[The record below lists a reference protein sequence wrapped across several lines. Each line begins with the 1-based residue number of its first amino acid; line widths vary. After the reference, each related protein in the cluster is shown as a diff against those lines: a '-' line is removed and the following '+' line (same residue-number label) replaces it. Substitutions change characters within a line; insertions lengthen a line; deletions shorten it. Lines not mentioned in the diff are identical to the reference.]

1 VSLSGQ
7 VTELLR
13 QWRGGDD
20 AALAQLTP
28 LVYGEMRRLAGRYL
42 GAERTGHTLQA
53 TALVHEAFLE
63 LVDQK
68 QVDWQGRAHF
78 LRVAAQIMRH
88 ILIDYARRHRA
99 AKRGS
104 GDPPVTLDESAVFS
118 PDRAAGLVA
127 LDDALQGLE
136 AIDPRKSKVVELR
149 YFGGLTVE
157 ETAEA
162 LGVSAGTV
170 RRDSAL
176 AEAWLHRE
184 MTNPLGT

>member
-1 VSLSGQ
+1 MSSQ
-7 VTELLR
+7 VTLLLR
-13 QWRGGDD
+13 RWREGDE
-20 AALAQLTP
+20 AALAELTP
-28 LVYGEMRRLAGRYL
+28 LVYSELRRLADRYI
-42 GAERTGHTLQA
+42 GSERSGHTLQA

-63 LVDQK
+63 LVGQS

-88 ILIDYARRHRA
+88 ILVDYARKHRA

-104 GDPPVTLDESAVFS
+104 GEQPVSLDESAIFA
-118 PDRAAGLVA
+118 PERAGLLVA

-136 AIDPRKSKVVELR
+136 GIDPRKSKVVELR

-157 ETAEA
+157 ETAVA
-162 LGVSAGTV
+162 LGVSEGTV

-184 MTNPLGT
+184 MINPLGA